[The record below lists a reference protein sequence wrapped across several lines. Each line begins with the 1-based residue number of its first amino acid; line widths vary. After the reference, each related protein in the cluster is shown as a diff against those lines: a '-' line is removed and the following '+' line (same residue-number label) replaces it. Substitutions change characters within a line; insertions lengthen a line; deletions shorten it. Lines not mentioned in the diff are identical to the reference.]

1 MHSLTRYLR
10 LFLAFGRF
18 SLLGEMAFRGN
29 YVLKVFVELLWLCL
43 MLVFY
48 RTIFSRTSNVADWTE
63 AQYLFFLGCYYA
75 LDGLIETFFL
85 SNASEF
91 AELVRSGNLDLVLL
105 RPIDEQFLV
114 SFRTVEWS
122 TAPNALMG
130 AGLMVF
136 GLYQMGWG
144 FDPVRVLTFMVVF
157 TCGLAMAYSFLIV
170 LASTSVW
177 MVRNQ
182 SLFELWWLFT
192 SVMRYPREIFRAPW
206 ALPIGW
212 FFSFVVPALL
222 VTNIPAGAM
231 VKVLDP
237 GLVVYML
244 GATAVLLW
252 VSRWFFQRALRSYRS
267 ASS

>member
-1 MHSLTRYLR
+1 MHSLLRYLR

-18 SLLGEMAFRGN
+18 SLLNEMAFRGN
-29 YVLKVFVELLWLCL
+29 YLLKVCVELLWLGL

-48 RTIFSRTSNVADWTE
+48 RTIFSRTSNVADWSE
-63 AQYLFFLGCYYA
+63 AQFLFFLGCYYA
-75 LDGLIETFFL
+75 LDGLIETLFL

-114 SFRTVEWS
+114 SFRNVEWS
-122 TAPNALMG
+122 TAPNVVMGAALM
-130 AGLMVF
+130 AI
-136 GLYQMGWG
+136 GLYQTGWG
-144 FDPVRVLTFMVVF
+144 FEPARLLTFAVAF
-157 TCGLAMAYSFLIV
+157 ACGLAMAYSFLIV

-177 MVRNQ
+177 MVRSQ

-192 SVMRYPREIFRAPW
+192 SLMRYPREIFRAPW
-206 ALPIGW
+206 AAPIGW

-222 VTNIPAGAM
+222 VTNIPATTM
-231 VKVLDP
+231 VKVLEP
-237 GLVVYML
+237 WLVLYMV
-244 GATAVLLW
+244 GATVVLLW
-252 VSRWFFQRALRSYRS
+252 ASRWFFKRALQSYRS